1 MRSRLVAISTPTSA
15 MAVDVAS
22 LRGVAAKLL
31 HDPIV
36 GLKDRIDPAQE
47 REVALLLAQ
56 LLGLP
61 EPTS

>member
-1 MRSRLVAISTPTSA
+1 MLKNLLFFFMQHDLHHVMVRSSFALHLWRALV
-15 MAVDVAS
+15 
-22 LRGVAAKLL
+22 
-31 HDPIV
+31 
-36 GLKDRIDPAQE
+36 DPAQE